1 MGKRAELLGK
11 LVTEST
17 ISPETRALLFA
28 IREILNVQEEI
39 LEELLNAAMAGMAQ
53 GLYLAMVEVPSIPLV
68 WGHMVHH
75 ITRGKPAFPS
85 AIPTQRLFG

>member
-28 IREILNVQEEI
+28 LREILEVQEEI
-39 LEELLNAAMAGMAQ
+39 LEELRYQNEDQVEEQ
-53 GLYLAMVEVPSIPLV
+53 GHTSLSD
-68 WGHMVHH
+68 
-75 ITRGKPAFPS
+75 R
-85 AIPTQRLFG
+85 